1 MRNNDVWSG
10 NMEINKNTALDIF
23 IKNFDYS
30 VEKTILGD
38 AIKMNYYDAFLYAN
52 VTGAGY
58 LDNYVMPF
66 SPKGL
71 LKIF

>member
-1 MRNNDVWSG
+1 
-10 NMEINKNTALDIF
+10 MEINKNTALDIF

-30 VEKTILGD
+30 VEKTILDD